1 MTRHVLTTGAPL
13 PQTLAVLLAAA
24 AAAGC
29 NAPSP
34 EPPPSEATSQPPTT
48 ESGEAPASVSGVGQT
63 GQGNAGSPLTAHVS
77 DLDALVDELD
87 ARVTDQEIIVPLP
100 ADVLFD
106 FDQSDIRPEAIP
118 TLQTLVRLI
127 ASAGSGPIRVE
138 GHTDSKGDD
147 AYNQTLSEQRAASVG
162 AWLSSHGIARN
173 RLRTSGRGETQPI
186 ANNETPDGSDNPQ
199 GRQENRRV
207 EVVISNR

>member
-1 MTRHVLTTGAPL
+1 M
-13 PQTLAVLLAAA
+13 
-24 AAAGC
+24 
-29 NAPSP
+29 
-34 EPPPSEATSQPPTT
+34 
-48 ESGEAPASVSGVGQT
+48 SG
-63 GQGNAGSPLTAHVS
+63 
-77 DLDALVDELD
+77 LDALVDELD

-106 FDQSDIRPEAIP
+106 FDRSDIRPEAIP

-127 ASAGSGPIRVE
+127 ASTGSGPIRVE
-138 GHTDSKGDD
+138 GHSDSKGDD

-162 AWLSSHGIARN
+162 TWLSSHGVAGD

-186 ANNETPDGSDNPQ
+186 ANNEMPDGSDNPQ